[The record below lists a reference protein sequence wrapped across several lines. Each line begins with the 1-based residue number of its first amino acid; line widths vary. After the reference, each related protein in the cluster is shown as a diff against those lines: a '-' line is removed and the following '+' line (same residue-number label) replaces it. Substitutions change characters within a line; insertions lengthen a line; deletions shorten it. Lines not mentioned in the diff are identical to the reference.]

1 MTRRLKLSCLLFAM
15 LAVFS
20 VLGLVRGAVAAESR
34 VALVIGNAG
43 YQHAKSLLNPG
54 NDASAVAERLR
65 GLGFSVVELRSDL
78 DYARMRQAL
87 LTFRRAAEG
96 ADIAALFYAG
106 HGIEVDGRNYLVP
119 VDARLASAV
128 DAEFEAVPLD
138 LALTAVSGAR
148 KLRLVI
154 LDACRDNPFQA
165 RMASDTR
172 SVGRSVGRGLARV
185 EPTANTLVV
194 YAAKAGSVAADGDG
208 RHSPFTSAL
217 LEHLGEQGVEI
228 DFTFRKVRD
237 AVLASTSNRQEP
249 FIYGSLSAEKFY
261 LLPPVPAPSTPS
273 TAAATPPPPM
283 GSGFDPRALEL
294 AFWESI
300 KDSERASDF
309 EAYLAQYPTGVFAA
323 LAASRVVAL
332 KERQVASLPPAAT
345 VAPPAPALSVV
356 DLDDS
361 YVTVK
366 TANLRAEPS
375 TDAAKAGTLPP
386 DTLVQATGKL
396 ADGSWVRVAHAGGAA
411 WVWGPLVEPVDAGE
425 HAAWSRASG
434 GDASAVEGFLK
445 AHPRGRYAVAAE
457 ARLAALRAPT
467 PQAPPAT
474 PVVGTFPQTASR
486 RPGEVFRDC
495 GECPEMVVIPA
506 GEFMMGSPDSEPG
519 RDADEGPLRRVRIG
533 YPLAVGKFEV
543 TFAEW
548 DACVSAGGCNHRPND
563 KGWGRG
569 SRPVVVVNWGDAQA
583 YVKWLSRTTGQR
595 YRLLSESEWEYA
607 ARAGTTTPL
616 HTGSRITT
624 AQANFSGNQTVP
636 VGRFGANLFGL
647 HDMHGNVWE
656 WVEDCW
662 NRSYAGAPSDGSAWR
677 SGECSRR
684 VLRGGSW
691 VLGPTSLR

>member
-1 MTRRLKLSCLLFAM
+1 MHFAPRHAQRALKPRGTAGGVDDHIKRFGKVLISSGQHVHFVGAKLARQFAELGIPHYRRHHEVVAHRGEAGDDQHAETPWPQHGDAFAR
-15 LAVFS
+15 LRRNHRDGVQRSSQGFHQH
-20 VLGLVRGAVAAESR
+20 R
-34 VALVIGNAG
+34 VTIGNAIRHRQAG
-43 YQHAKSLLNPG
+43 IDWRQNPRPETTGQRIDAERDPIRTVRRQTGGKQEPWTQASLSGDFYFNAPVAAASSAAPFATPA
-54 NDASAVAERLR
+54 ASA
-65 GLGFSVVELRSDL
+65 
-78 DYARMRQAL
+78 
-87 LTFRRAAEG
+87 AA
-96 ADIAALFYAG
+96 
-106 HGIEVDGRNYLVP
+106 
-119 VDARLASAV
+119 
-128 DAEFEAVPLD
+128 
-138 LALTAVSGAR
+138 
-148 KLRLVI
+148 
-154 LDACRDNPFQA
+154 
-165 RMASDTR
+165 
-172 SVGRSVGRGLARV
+172 
-185 EPTANTLVV
+185 
-194 YAAKAGSVAADGDG
+194 
-208 RHSPFTSAL
+208 
-217 LEHLGEQGVEI
+217 
-228 DFTFRKVRD
+228 
-237 AVLASTSNRQEP
+237 
-249 FIYGSLSAEKFY
+249 
-261 LLPPVPAPSTPS
+261 PA
-273 TAAATPPPPM
+273 
-283 GSGFDPRALEL
+283 FDPRALEL

-332 KERQVASLPPAAT
+332 KESQVASLPPAAT

-467 PQAPPAT
+467 PPAPPAT

-563 KGWGRG
+563 GGWGRG
-569 SRPVVVVNWGDAQA
+569 SRPVVDVNWGDAQA

-607 ARAGTTTPL
+607 ARAGTTTPF

-691 VLGPTSLR
+691 GNNPTDLRSAFRGRVGTGDRGNNGGFRVARTL